1 MQGSLSSHLVY
12 KQKLNPKNQRR
23 LEMKKTQRTLR
34 ADNSTK
40 EHVLQLAFE
49 LSLNKWK
56 LAFGHNA
63 KMRMVTI
70 DARDLDQ
77 IQQAIE
83 KAKKRFKLDGETKIL
98 SCYEAGRD
106 GFWLH
111 RYLLSCGIDNLVVD
125 SSSIEVNRRKR
136 RAKTDRIDAKKLLAM
151 LIRYNSGERGMW
163 SVVNVPGV
171 EAEDGRHLHRELDVL
186 KKERKM
192 HRSRIKSLLFQ
203 HGIAVK
209 NPSSRRFLI
218 QLETFRN
225 WEGKALPLDLKARL
239 IREHARLRT
248 VEEQI
253 YGLKKEQEQRIER
266 CDSTSL
272 KKVAQLMELRGIG
285 LTSSWKFVMEFFG
298 WREFKNDK
306 QIGTLAGLTPT
317 PYDSGGYR
325 REQGIGKDGNK
336 RVRTLAVEMAWV
348 WIRFQPKSNLAQ
360 WYLQRFEGGGS
371 RTRRIGIVAVARRL
385 LIDLWR
391 FLEFGVIP
399 EGASLKPVVR

>member
-23 LEMKKTQRTLR
+23 LKMKKTQRTLR
-34 ADNSTK
+34 A
-40 EHVLQLAFE
+40 E
-49 LSLNKWK
+49 
-56 LAFGHNA
+56 LAFGYNG
-63 KMRMVTI
+63 KMRMVSI
-70 DARDLDQ
+70 DARDLNQ

-83 KAKKRFKLDGETKIL
+83 KAKKRFKLDGEVKIL

-151 LIRYNSGERGMW
+151 LIRYHGGERRMW
-163 SVVNVPGV
+163 SVVNVPSV
-171 EAEDGRHLHRELDVL
+171 EAEEGRHLHRELDVL

-218 QLETFRN
+218 ELET
-225 WEGKALPLDLKARL
+225 LPLDFKARI
-239 IREHARLRT
+239 IREHARLRM

-253 YGLKKEQEQRIER
+253 YGLKKEQEQRLER
-266 CDSTSL
+266 CDSASL

-285 LTSSWKFVMEFFG
+285 VTSSWKFVMEFFG

-306 QIGTLAGLTPT
+306 QIGALAGLTPT
-317 PYDSGGYR
+317 PYDSGGYQ

-336 RVRTLAVEMAWV
+336 RVRTLTVEMAWV
-348 WIRFQPKSNLAQ
+348 WIRFQPQSKLAK
-360 WYLQRFEGGGS
+360 WYQQRFEGGGS

-391 FLEFGVIP
+391 YLEYGVIP
-399 EGASLKPVVR
+399 EGASLKPMVR